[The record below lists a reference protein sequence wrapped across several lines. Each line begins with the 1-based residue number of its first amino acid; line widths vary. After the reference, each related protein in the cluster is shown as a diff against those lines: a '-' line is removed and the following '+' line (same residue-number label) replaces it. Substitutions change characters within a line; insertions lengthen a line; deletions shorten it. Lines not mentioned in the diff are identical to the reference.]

1 MLEKHDHRE
10 ITKNKMQILHIN
22 TLQERHQYNMV
33 HPRRDTSTHKLP
45 ILYYYT
51 IPQNEGIQP
60 ATNSLHFLFTLSQSL
75 LHNHKDRFTLLQYNR
90 NITTNNRNISEMN
103 VT

>member
-22 TLQERHQYNMV
+22 TLQERHQYNTV
-33 HPRRDTSTHKLP
+33 HPRRDTSTHKFP

-60 ATNSLHFLFTLSQSL
+60 AANLLCTSSPLSHSLSHTITKIV
-75 LHNHKDRFTLLQYNR
+75 LHCFNTIEILQPTIEIYQK
-90 NITTNNRNISEMN
+90 
-103 VT
+103 